1 MYFTMKIV
9 SASVKV
15 VDDKNHYSFLSLED
29 VEITIKGK
37 PTGPIA
43 AIPEIQ
49 EEVKPAKKSSK
60 KKK

>member
-1 MYFTMKIV
+1 M
-9 SASVKV
+9 KV